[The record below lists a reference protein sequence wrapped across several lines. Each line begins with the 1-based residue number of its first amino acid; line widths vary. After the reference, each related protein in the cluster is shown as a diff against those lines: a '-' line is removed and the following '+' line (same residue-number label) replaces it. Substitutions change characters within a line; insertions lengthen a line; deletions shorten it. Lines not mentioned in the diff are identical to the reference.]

1 MAIQG
6 FTGVPSDAELLAS
19 VSDAAL
25 RALAARVHRTYRREH
40 GASPALASIRAEFIR
55 RRQASHA

>member
-6 FTGVPSDAELLAS
+6 FSGVPSDADLLAA

-25 RALAARVHRTYRREH
+25 RALAARVHRTYRREY
-40 GASPALASIRAEFIR
+40 GRSPALDAIRMEFVR
-55 RRQASHA
+55 RRVSK